1 MSMQEI
7 KTAVI
12 VAANKTQAAVVGA
25 VDKARGIPKRL
36 TAGVAIGVF
45 ELFLTIFP
53 NAMSEHWQTISYKA
67 IGVVSATGIIDWAWR
82 ASKEKRYQAWDWIKN
97 KFTKKQKEVKS

>member
-1 MSMQEI
+1 MSSEEI
-7 KTAVI
+7 KAAVI
-12 VAANKTQAAVVGA
+12 VAASKTQSAVMGA

-53 NAMSEHWQTISYKA
+53 NVMSEHWQTISYKV
-67 IGVVSATGIIDWAWR
+67 IGVV
-82 ASKEKRYQAWDWIKN
+82 
-97 KFTKKQKEVKS
+97 